1 MKVSSPL
8 EVYKYLPKTNCGD
21 CGEQT
26 CMAFAA
32 QLIERTLKIED
43 CTPLLDEKL
52 KSDYEELIQIMAP
65 QIKLV
70 EIGTGDRI
78 VKIGGEDVL
87 HRHQL
92 TFYDKTALA
101 YDVWD
106 TMKEEEILERVNL
119 VQNFKKFYV
128 GQYLTLDMVAIRST
142 SGDPSTFAK
151 CVEAVSKT
159 TDLPLILCSFD
170 PKVLEAGLEVVS
182 DKNPLIYAATEK
194 NWKEVSKLAIKYKV
208 PVTVFVPNNLDTLK
222 SIATSFLEMGIEDLV
237 LDPGTQPYGEGLVDT
252 FSNFIQLR
260 RAGIAEDQKDIGF
273 PLMSVPMTAWMVN
286 EDPVNAAYWETVLSS
301 VFIVKYADIMI
312 LHSIEPFSTIPETT
326 LNSNIYT
333 DPRRPVQVDPGIR
346 IMGNPDEKS
355 PVFVTTNFALTYY
368 TVESD
373 ISSNGIDSYIVVVN
387 TDGIGVEAA
396 IAGGQFTPAK
406 VNETLTSSDIKMDEK
421 VDHKCLVLP
430 GLAARISGETE
441 EATGWKVFV
450 GPQDSGRI
458 PGWMGNNWP
467 PKK

>member
-8 EVYKYLPKTNCGD
+8 EVYKYLPKTNCGE
-21 CGEQT
+21 CGEAT

-32 QLIERTLKIED
+32 QLIERTLNIED
-43 CTPLLDEKL
+43 CSPILDEKF
-52 KSDYEELIQIMAP
+52 KGKYEELTQVMAP
-65 QIKLV
+65 QIRLV
-70 EIGTGDRI
+70 KIGTGENT
-78 VKIGGEDVL
+78 VLIGGEDVL

-106 TMKEEEILERVNL
+106 TMGEEELVERVNAI
-119 VQNFKKFYV
+119 QNFRKFYV
-128 GQYLTLDMVAIRST
+128 GEFLTLDMVAIRST
-142 SGDPSTFAK
+142 SGDPAQFAK
-151 CVEAVSKT
+151 CVKKVSET
-159 TDLPLILCSFD
+159 TDFPLILCSFD
-170 PKVLEAGLEVVS
+170 PKVLEAGLEEVS

-194 NWKEVSKLAIKYKV
+194 NWKEVAELAIKYKT
-208 PVTVFVPNNLDTLK
+208 PVTVFAPDNLDTLK
-222 SIATSFLEMGIEDLV
+222 SLAKSFLEMGIEDIV
-237 LDPGTQPYGEGLVDT
+237 LDPGTQPSGEGLVNS
-252 FSNFIQLR
+252 FSKFIRLR
-260 RAGIAEDQKDIGF
+260 RAGISEDQRDIGL
-273 PLMSVPMTAWMVN
+273 PLMSVPMTAWMAN
-286 EDPVNAAYWETVLSS
+286 EDPVNAAYWETVVSS

-312 LHSIEPFSTIPETT
+312 LHSMEPYSTIPETT
-326 LNSNIYT
+326 LNNNIYT
-333 DPRRPVQVDPGIR
+333 DPRRPVQVDSGVRAI
-346 IMGNPDEKS
+346 GNPDEKS

-406 VNETLTSSDIKMDEK
+406 VNEILTSADIKLEDK
-421 VDHKCLVLP
+421 VGHKTLVLP

-441 EATGWKVFV
+441 EVTGWNILV

-458 PGWMGNNWP
+458 PGWMEGSWP
-467 PKK
+467 PK

>member
-8 EVYKYLPKTNCGD
+8 EVYKYLPKTNCGE
-21 CGEQT
+21 CGEAT

-32 QLIERTLKIED
+32 QLIERAYNIED
-43 CTPLLDEKL
+43 CTPILDEKF
-52 KSDYEELIQIMAP
+52 KNDYEELIQVMAP

-70 EIGTGDRI
+70 KIGSGENI
-78 VKIGGEDVL
+78 VQIGGEDVL

-92 TFYDKTALA
+92 TFYDKAALA

-106 TMKEEEILERVNL
+106 TMNDEELVERVNAI
-119 VQNFKKFYV
+119 QNFKKFYV
-128 GQYLTLDMVAIRST
+128 GEFLTLDMVAVRSK
-142 SGDPSTFAK
+142 SGDPSQFAK
-151 CVEAVSKT
+151 CVKKVSET
-159 TDLPLILCSFD
+159 TDFPLILCSFD
-170 PKVLEAGLEVVS
+170 PKVLEAGLEVAS
-182 DKNPLIYAATEK
+182 DNNPLIYAATEK
-194 NWKEVSKLAIKYKV
+194 NWKEVSKLAMDYEC
-208 PVTVFVPNNLDTLK
+208 PVAIFVPDDLNLLK
-222 SIATSFLEMGIEDLV
+222 SMANTFLEMGIEDIV
-237 LDPGTQPYGEGLVDT
+237 LDPGTQPTGEGLANT
-252 FSNFIQLR
+252 FSNFVQLR
-260 RAGIAEDQKDIGF
+260 RAGILEDQKDIGL

-286 EDPVNAAYWETVLSS
+286 DDPVNAAYWETVLSS

-312 LHSIEPFSTIPETT
+312 LHSMEPYSTIPETT
-326 LNSNIYT
+326 LNNNIYT
-333 DPRRPVQVDPGIR
+333 DPRRPVQVDPGVRVI
-346 IMGNPDEKS
+346 GNPDEKS

-406 VNETLTSSDIKMDEK
+406 VSETLTSSDIKLEEK
-421 VDHKCLVLP
+421 VDHKTLVLP

-441 EATGWKVFV
+441 EATGWDILV

-458 PGWMGNNWP
+458 PGWMDGSWP
-467 PKK
+467 PK